1 MDQKKA
7 NLGSPK
13 CFKRTLL
20 GITNKCGTNG
30 SFLIDER
37 VLKKKTLLKM
47 VIVHQFLL
55 HMEMACDRMK
65 SFCQV

>member
-30 SFLIDER
+30 SFLTDEQ
-37 VLKKKTLLKM
+37 VLKKNPFENGDCSS
-47 VIVHQFLL
+47 I
-55 HMEMACDRMK
+55 
-65 SFCQV
+65 SFTYGNGM